1 MEFYFSTKKTTKKSK
16 PKKSKKTIK
25 KTTKKYSRREL
36 NIYRPERGCTDQ
48 SHVKKYRLRSS
59 PSYPANLCR
68 GQTKLGKD
76 GVYKSEKRGRSR
88 VFRWY
93 KLK

>member
-1 MEFYFSTKKTTKKSK
+1 MEFYFSTKKSQKKT
-16 PKKSKKTIK
+16 KSKKPKSK
-25 KTTKKYSRREL
+25 KPKSKKYSRKER

-48 SHVKKYRLRSS
+48 SHVKKYRTRSS

-68 GQTKLGKD
+68 LQIKQGKD
-76 GVYKSEKRGRSR
+76 GLYKSEKRGHSR
-88 VFRWY
+88 VYRWY